1 MLQAI
6 NNWGDYRTKVREFDA
21 VMEHAKAVASALV
34 GQAAPAAHI
43 RYGEQ
48 IFMTLLTHCI
58 SLRSLAGDSNQ
69 RMPGDLWG
77 VPPMCAVA
85 RCVVEAHDAFEYV
98 AGHDMG
104 APERTFRLLLWRL
117 HDESRC
123 LKMSGDADDARTR
136 ALRADVGRLQAE
148 LEGHEFLGTLAPEL
162 QAELRRRLA
171 RGEPPAF
178 HLGQRQRCALS
189 GVDADWH
196 QAVTAQLAQYVHTLP
211 STVRQLSS
219 LKVETPEALRVVA
232 MPLLF
237 ALPFLVRVTQ
247 AVVKPMQGKVPEP
260 PSRTARTMAL
270 WRSMAE
276 PRTPDAAGVR
286 TGTGAGAT
294 Q

>member
-1 MLQAI
+1 MLQEI
-6 NNWGDYRTKVREFDA
+6 KNWGDYRTKVREFDA
-21 VMEHAKAVASALV
+21 VMEHAKAVASALI
-34 GQAAPAAHI
+34 GQAAPTAHL

-77 VPPMCAVA
+77 VPPMSAVA

-98 AGHDMG
+98 AGHDVD
-104 APERTFRLLLWRL
+104 PSERAFRLLLWEL
-117 HDESRC
+117 HDQARH
-123 LKMSGDADDARTR
+123 LKLVIEAAPDDARTQ
-136 ALRADVGRLQAE
+136 AWRADAQRLRGE
-148 LEGHEFLGTLAPEL
+148 LEGHAFMSTLQPEL

-189 GVDADWH
+189 DVDADWH
-196 QAVTAQLAQYVHTLP
+196 NAITGQLAQYVHTLP
-211 STVRQLSS
+211 STVHQLAS

-247 AVVKPMQGKVPEP
+247 AMVRLMQGKVPEP

-270 WRSMAE
+270 WRAVAE
-276 PRTPDAAGVR
+276 PRNPDH
-286 TGTGAGAT
+286 
-294 Q
+294 

>member
-1 MLQAI
+1 MLQEI

-21 VMEHAKAVASALV
+21 VMEHAKAVASTLV
-34 GQAAPAAHI
+34 GQAAPTAHV

-48 IFMTLLTHCI
+48 IFMTLLTHGI
-58 SLRSLAGDSNQ
+58 SLRSLVGDTNQ

-98 AGHDMG
+98 AGHEMG
-104 APERTFRLLLWRL
+104 SSERAFRLLLWEL
-117 HDESRC
+117 HDLARRLRMTAEA
-123 LKMSGDADDARTR
+123 GPDDAHAQ
-136 ALRADVGRLQAE
+136 ALRADAQRLRGG
-148 LEGHEFLGTLAPEL
+148 LEGHAFLGSLAPEL

-196 QAVTAQLAQYVHTLP
+196 NAVTGQLAQYVHTLR
-211 STVRQLSS
+211 SAVRQLAS

-237 ALPFLVRVTQ
+237 TLPFLVRATQ
-247 AVVKPMQGKVPEP
+247 GVVKLMQGKVPEP
-260 PSRTARTMAL
+260 PSRTARTMLAWSAL
-270 WRSMAE
+270 AE
-276 PRTPDAAGVR
+276 RGPQGDA
-286 TGTGAGAT
+286 
-294 Q
+294 

>member
-48 IFMTLLTHCI
+48 IFMTLLTHAI
-58 SLRSLAGDSNQ
+58 SLRALAGDSNQ

-85 RCVVEAHDAFEYV
+85 RCVVEAHDAFEYI
-98 AGHDMG
+98 AGHDVG
-104 APERTFRLLLWRL
+104 DSERAFRLRLWEL
-117 HDESRC
+117 HDASRR
-123 LKMSGDADDARTR
+123 LKLPGEAGS
-136 ALRADVGRLQAE
+136 RADVDRLRAE
-148 LEGHEFLGTLAPEL
+148 LEGHAFIGTLPPEL

-178 HLGQRQRCALS
+178 HLGQRQRCAMS

-196 QAVTAQLAQYVHTLP
+196 HAVAAQLAQYVHTLP
-211 STVRQLSS
+211 STVRQMSS
-219 LKVETPEALRVVA
+219 LRVETPEALRVVA

-237 ALPFLVRVTQ
+237 ALPFVVRATQ
-247 AVVKPMQGKVPEP
+247 AVVRLRQGQLREP

-270 WRSMAE
+270 WRALAE
-276 PRTPDAAGVR
+276 PKSPSP
-286 TGTGAGAT
+286 
-294 Q
+294 

>member
-6 NNWGDYRTKVREFDA
+6 NNWGDYRNKVREFDA

-34 GQAAPAAHI
+34 GQAVPAAHI

-58 SLRSLAGDSNQ
+58 SLRTLAGDANQ

-77 VPPMCAVA
+77 VPPMSAVA
-85 RCVVEAHDAFEYV
+85 RCVVEAFDAFEYV
-98 AGHDMG
+98 AGHDVG
-104 APERTFRLLLWRL
+104 ASERAFRLLLWEL
-117 HDESRC
+117 HDQAR
-123 LKMSGDADDARTR
+123 LLRMAGKAGPGDAR
-136 ALRADVGRLQAE
+136 AEALQGDVRRLRAE
-148 LEGHEFLGTLAPEL
+148 LEGHPFLGSLPAEL

-178 HLGQRQRCALS
+178 HLGQRQRCAMS

-196 QAVTAQLAQYVHTLP
+196 HAVTAQLAQYVHTLP

-237 ALPFLVRVTQ
+237 ALPFLVRATQ
-247 AVVKPMQGKVPEP
+247 TVVQRMRGTVPEP

-270 WRSMAE
+270 WRAVAE
-276 PRTPDAAGVR
+276 PG
-286 TGTGAGAT
+286 GAGKPG
-294 Q
+294 